1 MMRAVISFSKK
12 ITPLIPG
19 LSKVIPRCGYNSEIK
34 TIIFRHEDIGVY
46 IEPHQ
51 IVAYNVRDEA
61 RAIGLL
67 NWLKERMTANSA
79 DNGSKLK
86 MPGE

>member
-1 MMRAVISFSKK
+1 MTRAIIGFPNK

-19 LSKVIPRCGYNSEIK
+19 LSKVIPRCGYNSDIK
-34 TIIFRHEDIGVY
+34 TIMFRHDEMGVY

-51 IVAYNVRDEA
+51 IVAYNVRDEV

-67 NWLKERMTANSA
+67 DWLKDRIAAKPPENVA
-79 DNGSKLK
+79 K
-86 MPGE
+86 